1 VTTENDGWHI
11 HAALQYGTKAM
22 QFEATTFSQGA
33 REPPFCAKHDGK
45 ESSIWR
51 SIMENQTQVEPS
63 PGLIIQRR
71 RILWLPVM
79 ATAAMVRSNPEGQ
92 DAAKRSETD
101 TASATGPL
109 AWNEFLQYAL
119 PQAAKLHRDA
129 SPQGQDAYLHWLA
142 LMAAR
147 LQLATIPDTK
157 LGRFRQL
164 DPAVYF
170 GPSYR
175 GKPFF
180 IVEWRLEPGAILP
193 PHCHPNASVCTVGIS
208 GEARIRN
215 FEIVGQAPEFA
226 SRQAFRVRETHNEI
240 LSQGRS
246 NTLSAVRD
254 NIHMLEAGREGARGM
269 DISTYHG
276 PDIGFSFLE
285 LEYKPVDAEQR
296 LFEAVWK
303 Q

>member
-1 VTTENDGWHI
+1 
-11 HAALQYGTKAM
+11 
-22 QFEATTFSQGA
+22 
-33 REPPFCAKHDGK
+33 
-45 ESSIWR
+45 
-51 SIMENQTQVEPS
+51 MENQNQIEAS
-63 PGLIIQRR
+63 SGLIIERR
-71 RILWLPVM
+71 RMLWLPVM
-79 ATAAMVRSNPEGQ
+79 ATAVMVSSNAEAQ
-92 DAAKRSETD
+92 DAAKKSEVNTPS
-101 TASATGPL
+101 SAGLL
-109 AWNEFLQYAL
+109 AWNEFLRQAL
-119 PQAAKLHRDA
+119 PQATELHRDV

-147 LQLATIPDTK
+147 LQLTTIPDTK
-157 LGRFRQL
+157 LGRFEQL

-193 PHCHPNASVCTVGIS
+193 PHCHPNASVCTVGIA
-208 GEARIRN
+208 GQARIRN

-240 LSQGRS
+240 LSAGRA

-254 NIHMLEAGREGARGM
+254 NIHTLQAGRQGARGM

-276 PDIGFSFLE
+276 PDIGYSFLE
-285 LEYKPVDAEQR
+285 LEHKPIDAEQR